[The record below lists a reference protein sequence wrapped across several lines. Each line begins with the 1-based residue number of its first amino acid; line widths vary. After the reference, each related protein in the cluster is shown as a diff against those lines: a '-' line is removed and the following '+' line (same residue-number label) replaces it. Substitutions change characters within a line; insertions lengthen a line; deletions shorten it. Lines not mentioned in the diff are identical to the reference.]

1 MVSWKESIK
10 LNMIGGYIDGYSQ
23 SFGITCNLRAE
34 NSKNDM
40 ALVFAI
46 MHKLKQKTKQ
56 KLFFSVHSFF
66 IFFFYVRSVN

>member
-10 LNMIGGYIDGYSQ
+10 LNMTGGYIDGYSQ

-46 MHKLKQKTKQ
+46 MHK
-56 KLFFSVHSFF
+56 
-66 IFFFYVRSVN
+66 